1 MRTKTFLPVLWMT
14 VSSVFAQQNLKVPQI
29 PIDPDTKLI
38 TYREVVNQEGNKDI
52 LFERGMAWMRVYYVN
67 PNSVANVMDKAN
79 GKIEGIGRLRVYYF
93 DKDSNR
99 RDGGIITYV
108 IRLEFKD
115 NKYRY
120 TMNDFNVKSVSRFPI
135 ERWMNKNDPDYVM
148 LDDSYLYQVDT
159 IMRRLI
165 GTLKEEMKPK
175 VIKKD
180 EW

>member
-1 MRTKTFLPVLWMT
+1 MRMKTFLPVFLMT
-14 VSSVFAQQNLKVPQI
+14 ATSVFAQQKYTAPQI

-38 TYREVVNQEGNKDI
+38 TYREVVSQEGSREN
-52 LFERGMAWMRVYYVN
+52 LFDRGMAWMRYYYPS

-99 RDGGIITYV
+99 RDGGIITYALK
-108 IRLEFKD
+108 LEFKD
-115 NKYRY
+115 NRYRY
-120 TMNDFNVKSVSRFPI
+120 TLNDFNVKAVSRFPC
-135 ERWMNKNDPDYVM
+135 ERWLNKNDPQYVPQ
-148 LDDSYLYQVDT
+148 DDSYIFQVDT
-159 IMRRLI
+159 IMLRLI
-165 GTLKEEMKPK
+165 RTLKEEMKPK